1 MDKEKDIKNEDI
13 QSDTEGKA
21 DDHTLEAQP
30 EEVCEEA
37 EKRDADTEE
46 EPLKEETK
54 EEAEEPLEKEAEE
67 DPEKE
72 KDLPQKE
79 TAKEEP
85 EEELVLEEAE
95 ELEPELEVSDSE
107 EVEDED
113 ILILEDEE
121 EEGEVDEDV
130 EARRKKRKKIAI
142 RILIGIAVVIVS
154 AYCGFAYYFSGHFY
168 FQTTINGVDQ
178 SMKSVAQVE
187 AYMEQQ
193 VKDYVLTL
201 KEADGSTEQITGTE
215 ISMTYEKGKELL
227 SCVKSQNPFLWPM
240 GLWKAQE
247 FTADIGVT
255 YNEEKLAEKIAG
267 LNCMKEE
274 NQVAPVSAVPEY
286 NGTEYVVK
294 PEETGS
300 QIDQEV
306 FETKIREYLNGFLP
320 ELDLTEEE
328 CYVKAKFLQDS
339 PEVIA
344 ACEQMNQYL
353 TASVTYKMG
362 SQKEVVD
369 KAKIQE
375 WLYTQD
381 TMKVAFSEK
390 KMKAYISEL
399 AKKYDTYQTERT
411 FTSAS
416 GNTVKVSGGDY
427 GWKIDQN
434 TEYKKL
440 LSNLQKC
447 ESVEREPAYSKKA
460 ASHDGNEWGNTYVEV
475 DLSGQRV
482 YLVVNGSVVLN
493 TPCVTGNV
501 NKGWYTPQGVYS
513 IKYCTRNA
521 TLRGPRKSDGSY
533 EWESPV
539 SFWMPFNGG
548 IGLHDA
554 SWQTSFGNPQGYLST
569 GSRGCVNLKYDAAQ
583 TIYNNVSAGTPV
595 ICHF

>member
-1 MDKEKDIKNEDI
+1 MDKDI
-13 QSDTEGKA
+13 QRDTELKSEESSVETPSEDGGEE
-21 DDHTLEAQP
+21 LEKSNVETES
-30 EEVCEEA
+30 EEVLKEAVKEPISEEREEGA
-37 EKRDADTEE
+37 SKEDTEE
-46 EPLKEETK
+46 EPSK
-54 EEAEEPLEKEAEE
+54 
-67 DPEKE
+67 DE
-72 KDLPQKE
+72 KDSKEVQE
-79 TAKEEP
+79 TAE
-85 EEELVLEEAE
+85 EEELILEEAE
-95 ELEPELEVSDSE
+95 ELEPELELSDSE
-107 EVEDED
+107 EMEEDG

-121 EEGEVDEDV
+121 GEVDEEV
-130 EARRKKRKKIAI
+130 EARKTKRRKILI
-142 RILIGIAVVIVS
+142 RIFIGLAVVFVS

-168 FQTTINGVDQ
+168 FHTTVNGVDQ

-201 KEADGSTEQITGTE
+201 KESDGNTEQITGTE
-215 ISMTYEKGKELL
+215 ISMTYEKGEEL
-227 SCVKSQNPFLWPM
+227 SDCVRSQNPFLWPM
-240 GLWKAQE
+240 GLWKSQE
-247 FTADIGVT
+247 FTANIGVK
-255 YNEEKLAEKIAG
+255 YDEEKLAEKIAA
-267 LNCMKEE
+267 LECMKEE
-274 NQVAPVSAVPEY
+274 NQVEPVSAVPEY
-286 NGTEYVVK
+286 NGTEYVIK

-300 QIDQEV
+300 KIDQEV
-306 FETKIREYLNGFLP
+306 FETKIKEHLNGFLP
-320 ELDLTEEE
+320 ELDLTAEE
-328 CYVKAKFLQDS
+328 CYVKAKFSQDS
-339 PEVIA
+339 KEVID
-344 ACEQMNQYL
+344 ACETMNKYL

-369 KAKIQE
+369 KEKIQE

-381 TMKVAFSEK
+381 SMKVAFSTK

-411 FTSAS
+411 FTSAN

-427 GWKIDQN
+427 GWKIDQD
-434 TEYKKL
+434 TEYEKL
-440 LSNLQKC
+440 LSNLKKC
-447 ESVEREPAYSKKA
+447 ETVEREPAYSKKA

-521 TLRGPRKSDGSY
+521 TLRGPKQSDGSY

-569 GSRGCVNLKYDAAQ
+569 GSRGCVNLQYDAAQ